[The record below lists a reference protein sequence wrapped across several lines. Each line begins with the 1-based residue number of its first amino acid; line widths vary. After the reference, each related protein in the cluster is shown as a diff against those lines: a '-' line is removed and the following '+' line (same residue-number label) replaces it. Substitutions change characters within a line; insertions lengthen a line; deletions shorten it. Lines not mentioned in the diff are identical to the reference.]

1 MYIMCME
8 KDFNADMMLLARSL
22 REINQQEVAD
32 LTGKT
37 QAYVSKVEQ
46 RILPP
51 SSDFVQSLSEKLCF
65 PVSFFYQSGDLA
77 GVPTSVH
84 TFFRKTETDAAPKTP
99 KAKTL
104 SRLNAELSLR
114 INHLR
119 IIKDRLVEHQTKFN
133 EVLTAISP
141 NSENPELAAEQ
152 FREYYQL
159 GLGPIQNLAEVI
171 EQSGV
176 LIFLCDFGDE
186 TNEMVDGV
194 SMNVPHLPPTIF
206 LNKERTADRM
216 RFSLAHELF
225 HVLAHRIPSDT
236 MEKEANRFAAEL
248 LMPCMEIKNDLSH
261 SISLNALAALKPKW
275 KASIASLLYRAG
287 ELEII
292 SSNQSNNLWRQI
304 NQRGWRKREP
314 ASLDLEAEEISL
326 VHDTFFNDF
335 DGDLSE
341 LLHMYKHQIEEMYQ
355 TVAE

>member
-1 MYIMCME
+1 ME

-22 REINQQEVAD
+22 REMNQQEIAD

-51 SSDFVQSLSEKLCF
+51 SNDFVQSLSEKLYF
-65 PVSFFYQSGDLA
+65 PVSFFYQSGDLT

-84 TFFRKTETDAAPKTP
+84 AFFRKTETDIAPKTP

-114 INHLR
+114 ITHLR
-119 IIKDRLVEHQTKFN
+119 IIKDQLVEHQKRFA
-133 EVLTAISP
+133 ELLDSLCP
-141 NSENPELAAEQ
+141 KPEFPELAAKK
-152 FREYYQL
+152 FREYHQL
-159 GLGPIQNLAEVI
+159 GFKPIQNLATVI
-171 EQSGV
+171 EASGV

-206 LNKERTADRM
+206 LNRDRTADRM

-225 HVLAHRIPSDT
+225 HVLAHRVPSDT

-248 LMPCMEIKNDLSH
+248 LMPCAEIQEDLSE
-261 SISLNALAALKPKW
+261 SISLNVLASLKPKW

-292 SSNQSNNLWRQI
+292 SSSQSNNLWRQI

-314 ASLDLEAEEISL
+314 ASLDLEPEKISL
-326 VHDTFFNDF
+326 VQETFFSDP
-335 DGDLSE
+335 DIDLSS
-341 LLHMYKHQIEEMYQ
+341 LLHIHKDEIREMYQ
-355 TVAE
+355 TVTQ

>member
-1 MYIMCME
+1 ME

-22 REINQQEVAD
+22 REKNQQDIAD

-37 QAYVSKVEQ
+37 QAYISKVEQ

-51 SSDFVQSLSEKLCF
+51 SNDFVQSLSEKLSF
-65 PVSFFYQSGDLA
+65 PVSFFYQPGDLA

-84 TFFRKTETDAAPKTP
+84 TFFRKTEVDTLPKTP

-114 INHLR
+114 VTHLR
-119 IIKDRLVEHQTKFN
+119 IIKERLFDHQRNFN
-133 EVLTAISP
+133 KLLDSTCP
-141 NSENPELAAEQ
+141 KSEQPELAAKR
-152 FREYYQL
+152 FREYHNL
-159 GLGPIQNLAEVI
+159 GSGPIENIASIVEG
-171 EQSGV
+171 SGI
-176 LIFLCDFGDE
+176 LIFLCDFGEE

-206 LNKERTADRM
+206 LNKDRTADRM

-225 HVLAHRIPSDT
+225 HVLAHRVPSDT

-248 LMPCMEIKNDLSH
+248 LMPAEEIQKDLSD
-261 SISLNALAALKPKW
+261 SISLNTLAALKPKW

-292 SSNQSNNLWRQI
+292 SSNQSGNLWRQI

-314 ASLDLEAEEISL
+314 ASLDLDAEEISL
-326 VHDTFFNDF
+326 VRDTFFSDPDVN
-335 DGDLSE
+335 LSE
-341 LLHMYKHQIEEMYQ
+341 LLHLHQHQIEEMYQ
-355 TVAE
+355 MVTE